1 MTLETPARL
10 TATVPTVGDIPA
22 SLDEVSA
29 AWLAQVTGFPVTSAQ
44 LQVIGQGEGFLG
56 QLARVTLGYGD
67 TTPPGAPT
75 SAIVKLPTQDPGGK
89 QIGLMMGVWERE
101 SRFYDEIGAQMK
113 VRIPKVYANLADSA
127 GGNYAIVMEDL
138 APMHP
143 ADQVTG
149 ATPDQARRVI
159 DELAVI
165 HGTWWDSPALKQL
178 PWMPGLD
185 SPMTG
190 AIKPMFDMGW
200 AQFNERY
207 AHRVSARTL
216 RWAEQF
222 SNRIPQL
229 LERYLSEPNTLVHGD
244 FRLDNMF
251 FDADGNA
258 GGSFALVDWQMA
270 MRSPGGSDLVYFI
283 VTNLAPETRRAMER
297 ELVERYQAGLARQGV
312 TGEYA
317 TVQRLWQGYIE
328 GILFYCVSFGG
339 GLLTIDPANERG
351 VKLFDEL
358 VMRTYIAAE
367 DLAVGDIL
375 GLD

>member
-1 MTLETPARL
+1 MTNHK
-10 TATVPTVGDIPA
+10 
-22 SLDEVSA
+22 
-29 AWLAQVTGFPVTSAQ
+29 
-44 LQVIGQGEGFLG
+44 LG
-56 QLARVTLGYGD
+56 LCR
-67 TTPPGAPT
+67 
-75 SAIVKLPTQDPGGK
+75 
-89 QIGLMMGVWERE
+89 MGVEKFQQRVALNRRKSDDVAGE
-101 SRFYDEIGAQMK
+101 SKALVDRGWKILMAQAPPEKNYGAFTYVQ
-113 VRIPKVYANLADSA
+113 PPSGL
-127 GGNYAIVMEDL
+127 IV
-138 APMHP
+138 
-143 ADQVTG
+143 
-149 ATPDQARRVI
+149 
-159 DELAVI
+159 ELV
-165 HGTWWDSPALKQL
+165 WS
-178 PWMPGLD
+178 
-185 SPMTG
+185 

>member
-1 MTLETPARL
+1 M
-10 TATVPTVGDIPA
+10 GDIPA
-22 SLDEVSA
+22 SLAEVSA
-29 AWLAQVTGFPVTSAQ
+29 SWLADVTGLPVSSIDLT
-44 LQVIGQGEGFLG
+44 VIGQGEGFLG
-56 QLARVTLGYGD
+56 QLGRVAIAYGGD
-67 TTPPGAPT
+67 APPGAPA
-75 SAIVKLPTQDPGGK
+75 SVIVKLPTQDPGGK

-101 SRFYDEIGAQMK
+101 SRFYTEIGPQMK
-113 VRIPKVYANLADSA
+113 VRIPRVFANLADSEA
-127 GGNYAIVMEDL
+127 GAYALVMEDL

-165 HGTWWDSPALKQL
+165 HGTWWDSPTLPQL

-207 AHRVSARTL
+207 AHRVAPRTL

-222 SNRIPQL
+222 SERVPQL

-251 FDADGNA
+251 FDADGSA
-258 GGSFALVDWQMA
+258 TGSFALVDWQMA

-283 VTNLAPETRRAMER
+283 VTNLAPETRRSMER
-297 ELVERYQAGLARQGV
+297 ELVERYQAGLTKQGV

-328 GILFYCVSFGG
+328 GVLFYCVTFGG

-367 DLAVGDIL
+367 ELAVGDIL